1 MHRAKADDFP
11 SFQDRKKRKKKKSE
25 DIPETTDEDDLE
37 GATKIL
43 TKIELENS
51 RRKILGESGVGEAG
65 C

>member
-1 MHRAKADDFP
+1 MHRAKAEDFP
-11 SFQDRKKRKKKKSE
+11 SFQDRKKRKNKKSE

-51 RRKILGESGVGEAG
+51 RRKIFGAFQRS
-65 C
+65 

>member
-43 TKIELENS
+43 TEIELENS
-51 RRKILGESGVGEAG
+51 RRKIFGAFQRS
-65 C
+65 